1 MAKVSLCVLTSATD
15 IANFQ
20 MQGLAFDSLETVFKA
35 TDVKMMLDLEPL
47 AVPTNSTVFVV
58 VDPAAGGP
66 SSDYAIVSI
75 ARVRGTV
82 NVSLFYVYSCKY
94 VQLLAEED
102 KVRGGHVVVFEV
114 GRDGVLVE
122 VEEEARELALVDLA
136 PRDAL
141 LEGGVDVEEEEEG
154 GEEGEVRRG
163 LERADELVGLV
174 PRIAGVAVERGV
186 VEYLFDGLDAFYDD
200 EAQRL
205 DVDGEEEA
213 LDVLGDELV
222 CGLCVG

>member
-66 SSDYAIVSI
+66 SSDYAVVSI

-82 NVSLFYVYSCKY
+82 NVSFYFLLFFEAPALRLTLFEKDDEV
-94 VQLLAEED
+94 
-102 KVRGGHVVVFEV
+102 HIVFKFECCI
-114 GRDGVLVE
+114 RQ
-122 VEEEARELALVDLA
+122 ARA
-136 PRDAL
+136 PFGAAV
-141 LEGGVDVEEEEEG
+141 VDVHFESFFVE
-154 GEEGEVRRG
+154 
-163 LERADELVGLV
+163 DEFQ
-174 PRIAGVAVERGV
+174 RVERD
-186 VEYLFDGLDAFYDD
+186 VENLLRARIDA
-200 EAQRL
+200 
-205 DVDGEEEA
+205 
-213 LDVLGDELV
+213 
-222 CGLCVG
+222 

>member
-66 SSDYAIVSI
+66 SSDYAVVSI

-82 NVSLFYVYSCKY
+82 NVSLFLFWHVRLCLSCCS
-94 VQLLAEED
+94 VELPEED
-102 KVRGGHVVVFEV
+102 DEVQVVVKLET
-114 GRDGVLVE
+114 GVWYGSPFSVCVVE
-122 VEEEARELALVDLA
+122 VY
-136 PRDAL
+136 
-141 LEGGVDVEEEEEG
+141 GQIFFIKTQIQC
-154 GEEGEVRRG
+154 GERKVKHF
-163 LERADELVGLV
+163 L
-174 PRIAGVAVERGV
+174 
-186 VEYLFDGLDAFYDD
+186 
-200 EAQRL
+200 
-205 DVDGEEEA
+205 
-213 LDVLGDELV
+213 
-222 CGLCVG
+222 